1 MTDCHDT
8 TADQEDDLEQ
18 LNKSLEDI
26 SIQGKVA
33 STSSTSLIKPKEA
46 VLYRKT

>member
-18 LNKSLEDI
+18 LNKSLDDI

-33 STSSTSLIKPKEA
+33 STSSIKPKEA